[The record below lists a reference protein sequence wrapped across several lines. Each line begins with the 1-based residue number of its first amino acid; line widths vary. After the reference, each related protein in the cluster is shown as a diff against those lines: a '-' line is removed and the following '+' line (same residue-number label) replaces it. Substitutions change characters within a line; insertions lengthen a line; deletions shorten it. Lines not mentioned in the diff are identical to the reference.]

1 MLSIPPHVRS
11 VRNADGVVLLNVQSG
26 AYFAL
31 NGVGSLVWERLCT
44 DGTREAAIEAL
55 ERRYRAPR
63 ERLAHDVDTLLE
75 RLLERGLITQGEAP
89 SARPAAPKAATP
101 RTAVPPGLGEPTG
114 RVMESDRLPARSER
128 FALRWRVLWP
138 LLAYASLMGTDV
150 LLRLRGFDRFHRVIR
165 RWPTW
170 NARVTDSADV
180 ARIRAAVDLAS
191 GFYFK
196 RAWCLQRSAATA
208 CLLRLRGFPARLII
222 GVQRMPFAAHAWV
235 ELDGRVIN
243 DEPRVCSAFEVIERC

>member
-11 VRNADGVVLLNVQSG
+11 VQNADGVVLLNVQSG

-55 ERRYRAPR
+55 EGRYRAPR
-63 ERLAHDVDTLLE
+63 ERLAHDVDTLLG
-75 RLLERGLITQGEAP
+75 RLLERGLITRGGAP
-89 SARPAAPKAATP
+89 SAGLAAPEAAAP
-101 RTAVPPGLGEPTG
+101 RTIVSPATGAPTV
-114 RVMESDRLPARSER
+114 RTLESDRIPARPER
-128 FALRWRVLWP
+128 FALGWRGLWF
-138 LLAYASLMGTDV
+138 LLACASLIGADV
-150 LLRLRGFDRFHRVIR
+150 LLRLRGFDHFHRVIR
-165 RWPTW
+165 RWPTRS
-170 NARVTDSADV
+170 ARVTDAADV
-180 ARIRAAVDLAS
+180 ARIRAAVDQAS

-208 CLLRLRGFPARLII
+208 CLLRLWGFPARLII
-222 GVQRMPFAAHAWV
+222 GVRRMPFAAHAWV
-235 ELDGRVIN
+235 ELDGRIIN